1 MAIIP
6 LNSKR
11 EKVLNDFAKE
21 YKERTLAFLSK
32 YFFLCKE
39 DCEDIFQEAS
49 ITLYLSAIEGKLDH
63 LTASLYTY
71 FIGICQ
77 NKAHEQIRANKK
89 LPSISMDDDIGEGK
103 NADAIINKADKILCM
118 IEEDEKLRSD
128 RQQVVQSIVKQL
140 PSPCNEL
147 LWAYYRDALS
157 MVAIAKMFGYANENT
172 AKVTKHRC
180 MEKFSKKYYT
190 STTAS
195 TNSNVIIR

>member
-1 MAIIP
+1 MPIIQ

-11 EKVLNDFAKE
+11 ERVLNDFAKE
-21 YKERTLAFLSK
+21 YKGRTLAFLSK
-32 YFFLCKE
+32 YFSLCKE

-49 ITLYLSAIEGKLDH
+49 ITLYLSAIEGKLDN

-118 IEEDEKLRSD
+118 IDEDEKQRSE

-157 MVAIAKMFGYANENT
+157 MVAIAKMFGYASENT

-180 MEKFSKKYYT
+180 MEKFSKKYNSST
-190 STTAS
+190 SFS
-195 TNSNVIIR
+195 QNLNVISR

>member
-1 MAIIP
+1 MPIIQ

-32 YFFLCKE
+32 YFSLCKE

-49 ITLYLSAIEGKLDH
+49 ITLYLSAIEGKLDN

-118 IEEDEKLRSD
+118 IDEDEKQRSE

-157 MVAIAKMFGYANENT
+157 MVAIAKMFGYASENT

-180 MEKFSKKYYT
+180 MEKFSKQYNSST
-190 STTAS
+190 SFS
-195 TNSNVIIR
+195 QNLNVISR